1 MAAAMPVPFAV
12 WSLDGMLIKKS
23 VAAHALVKKSIG
35 SVVIKLPLKLMIV
48 KKAANLAR
56 VCTTAASPPPPPQAR
71 TAHTARKQQP
81 GRIEA
86 NTVGSAA
93 QFDCSSN

>member
-35 SVVIKLPLKLMIV
+35 SVVIKLPLQLMIV

-56 VCTTAASPPPPPQAR
+56 ATPQYFITKISKVCMFVCCFVCLFELPYTLYQ
-71 TAHTARKQQP
+71 
-81 GRIEA
+81 
-86 NTVGSAA
+86 
-93 QFDCSSN
+93 

>member
-56 VCTTAASPPPPPQAR
+56 VCTTAASPPQAR

>member
-1 MAAAMPVPFAV
+1 MVARWHVN
-12 WSLDGMLIKKS
+12 KKS

-56 VCTTAASPPPPPQAR
+56 VCTTAASPPPLGASKGALLKPSWGALGAFWGALGPVWGLYRAGLV
-71 TAHTARKQQP
+71 TLSWAILWP
-81 GRIEA
+81 
-86 NTVGSAA
+86 S
-93 QFDCSSN
+93 

>member
-1 MAAAMPVPFAV
+1 MPFAV
-12 WSLDGMLIKKS
+12 WSLDVMLIKKS

-56 VCTTAASPPPPPQAR
+56 VCTTAASPQPQAR

>member
-56 VCTTAASPPPPPQAR
+56 VQCAPLEPAPTAPTGPHSPKTAARPHR
-71 TAHTARKQQP
+71 
-81 GRIEA
+81 G
-86 NTVGSAA
+86 
-93 QFDCSSN
+93 

>member
-56 VCTTAASPPPPPQAR
+56 VHHCSQPPSPHSPHSPQTAARPHR
-71 TAHTARKQQP
+71 
-81 GRIEA
+81 G
-86 NTVGSAA
+86 
-93 QFDCSSN
+93 

>member
-35 SVVIKLPLKLMIV
+35 SVVIKLPLQLMIV

-56 VCTTAASPPPPPQAR
+56 AAPQ
-71 TAHTARKQQP
+71 
-81 GRIEA
+81 
-86 NTVGSAA
+86 
-93 QFDCSSN
+93 

>member
-56 VCTTAASPPPPPQAR
+56 VCTTAASPPAPTAR
-71 TAHTARKQQP
+71 TARKQQP

>member
-1 MAAAMPVPFAV
+1 MPVPFAV

-56 VCTTAASPPPPPQAR
+56 VHHWSQPPQPQPAR
-71 TAHTARKQQP
+71 TAQKQQP

>member
-56 VCTTAASPPPPPQAR
+56 VCTTAASPRP
-71 TAHTARKQQP
+71 TQP
-81 GRIEA
+81 TQPA
-86 NTVGSAA
+86 NSSPAA
-93 QFDCSSN
+93 

>member
-56 VCTTAASPPPPPQAR
+56 VCTTAASLPPPGPHSPHSPQTAAR
-71 TAHTARKQQP
+71 PHR
-81 GRIEA
+81 G
-86 NTVGSAA
+86 
-93 QFDCSSN
+93 